1 MQHSKCIYNALYTTQ
16 DLNYGRP
23 EGSYRLR
30 QLVASTITRHFKPIQ
45 DVEQDH
51 IIVTA
56 GAGAAIF
63 YLTMAV
69 TDPGDSV
76 LVVSPYY
83 GNLDADVC
91 FNSQV
96 DIVPLYLNANGVD
109 WDMHVHD
116 KVLEQT
122 INDAT
127 NKGKRI
133 KALLITNPH
142 NPFGR

>member
-1 MQHSKCIYNALYTTQ
+1 M
-16 DLNYGRP
+16 NYGRP
-23 EGSYRLR
+23 EGSNRLR

-63 YLTMAV
+63 YLTMAL
-69 TDPGDSV
+69 TDPGDSI

-83 GNLDADVC
+83 GNFDADVS

-96 DIVPLYLNANGVD
+96 DIVPLYLNANGED
-109 WDMHVHD
+109 WDMHVDD

-122 INDAT
+122 MMDAT
-127 NKGKRI
+127 NNKGKRV
-133 KALLITNPH
+133 KTLLITNPH